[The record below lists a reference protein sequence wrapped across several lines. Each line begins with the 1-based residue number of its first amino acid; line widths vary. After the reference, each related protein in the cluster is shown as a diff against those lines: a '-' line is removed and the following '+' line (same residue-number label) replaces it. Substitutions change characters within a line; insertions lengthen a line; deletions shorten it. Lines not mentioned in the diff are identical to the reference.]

1 MARPLPPLNA
11 LRAFEAAA
19 RHLSFS
25 RAADELHVTPA
36 AVSHQIKALEE
47 HLTIRLF
54 HRRNRTV
61 HLTEAGIG
69 YLLVVRDAFDRLTA
83 ATVRL
88 AEHDRVGH
96 LIVAVLPS
104 FAAKWLVPRLPRFRG
119 LAPEID
125 VTVAASHDMVEL
137 VGGEADLAIRYGR
150 GAWPGLKA
158 LRFLAEEVFPVCSPA
173 LLDKGRPIQ
182 EPDDLAR
189 HLLLHDE
196 PDKRYPYLDWPTWLR
211 TAGATRVD
219 AARGPTFSD
228 SSMLLQ
234 AAIDGQGV
242 ALGRSVLVSDDLAA
256 GRLVKPFALSFPANA
271 AYWLVAPPEAWDRP
285 KVKAFR
291 EWLLGE
297 AK

>member
-25 RAADELHVTPA
+25 RAAEELHVTPA
-36 AVSHQIKALEE
+36 AVSHQIKQLEE

-54 HRRNRTV
+54 HRRNRAV
-61 HLTEAGIG
+61 HLTEAGVG

-88 AEHDRVGH
+88 AEQDQVGH
-96 LIVAVLPS
+96 LVVAVLPS
-104 FAAKWLVPRLPRFRG
+104 FAAKWLVPRLPRFRA
-119 LAPEID
+119 LAPDID
-125 VTVAASHDMVEL
+125 VNIAASHDMVDL
-137 VGGEADLAIRYGR
+137 VGGEADVAIRYGR

-158 LRFLAEEVFPVCSPA
+158 LRFLAEEVFPVCSPN
-173 LLDKGRPIQ
+173 LLKNGRAIL
-182 EPDDLAR
+182 EPDDLVH

-219 AARGPTFSD
+219 SARGPTFSD

-285 KVKAFR
+285 KIKAFR
-291 EWLLGE
+291 EWLLDE

>member
-11 LRAFEAAA
+11 LRDFESAA

-47 HLTIRLF
+47 HLGIRLF
-54 HRRNRTV
+54 HRRNRAV
-61 HLTEAGIG
+61 HLTEAGES
-69 YLLVVRDAFDRLTA
+69 YLAVVRDAFDRLAA
-83 ATVRL
+83 ATVKL
-88 AEHDRVGH
+88 AEHDRVGQ
-96 LIVAVLPS
+96 LVIAVLPS
-104 FAAKWLVPRLPRFRG
+104 FASKWLIPRLPRYRAK
-119 LAPEID
+119 APEID
-125 VTVAASHDMVEL
+125 VTVAASHDMVDL

-158 LRFLAEEVFPVCSPA
+158 LRFLAEEVFPVCSPR
-173 LLDKGRPIQ
+173 LLNDGHPIR
-182 EPDDLAR
+182 EPDDLA
-189 HLLLHDE
+189 HCLLLHDE

-211 TAGATRVD
+211 TAGASRVD
-219 AARGPTFSD
+219 PTRGPTFSD

-256 GRLVKPFALSFPANA
+256 GRLVKPFTLTFPANA
-271 AYWLVAPPEAWDRP
+271 AYWLVAPSEAWDRP
-285 KVKAFR
+285 KIKSFR
-291 EWLLGE
+291 EWLLAE
-297 AK
+297 AE